1 MQNRLAHV
9 YRIFM
14 VVLAMLVLAIF
25 SKLLGS
31 GLGGLLRGL
40 TFKESAQLGAGMI
53 PRGEVMLFVATV
65 RLVEGIID
73 QNTFSVVI
81 ILVIATTLLA
91 PPLLRVLFPKVR
103 KAELDKVV

>member
-1 MQNRLAHV
+1 
-9 YRIFM
+9 
-14 VVLAMLVLAIF
+14 
-25 SKLLGS
+25 
-31 GLGGLLRGL
+31 
-40 TFKESAQLGAGMI
+40 MI
-53 PRGEVMLFVATV
+53 PRGEVMLIVATV
-65 RLVEGIID
+65 GLVEGIID

>member
-1 MQNRLAHV
+1 
-9 YRIFM
+9 
-14 VVLAMLVLAIF
+14 
-25 SKLLGS
+25 
-31 GLGGLLRGL
+31 
-40 TFKESAQLGAGMI
+40 MI
-53 PRGEVMLFVATV
+53 PRGEVMLIVATAG
-65 RLVEGIID
+65 LVEGIID